1 MFPPQFLLKTDEL
14 FIQMILFVLIDISFK
29 SLKKRN
35 LQVSVCYQC

>member
-14 FIQMILFVLIDISFK
+14 FIKKKFFVTIDISFK
-29 SLKKRN
+29 SLKKGN